1 MGEAIFEGENSLFQ
15 FGNLG
20 GVLFFI
26 LAFCLTSL
34 GFGSFLLFAFPWG
47 RGFFGRGGVGG
58 RLGGGGLGVGELLAC
73 GQSGTFGSGARFVQ
87 VVLIIAG
94 VRSKSARTNVK
105 NGGGHGADEVNIVAD
120 KNEGSLVLPKGGN

>member
-1 MGEAIFEGENSLFQ
+1 MGEAIFECENSLFQ

-34 GFGSFLLFAFPWG
+34 GFGSFLLFAFAWG
-47 RGFFGRGGVGG
+47 GGVGG

-73 GQSGTFGSGARFVQ
+73 GQSGAFGRGARFIQ
-87 VVLIIAG
+87 VVLVIAG
-94 VRSKSARTNVK
+94 VRSKSARTNMK

-120 KNEGSLVLPKGGN
+120 KDEGSLVLPKGGN

>member
-1 MGEAIFEGENSLFQ
+1 MGEAIFECENSLFQ

-34 GFGSFLLFAFPWG
+34 GFGSFLLFAFAWG
-47 RGFFGRGGVGG
+47 GGFFGSGGVGG
-58 RLGGGGLGVGELLAC
+58 GLRGGGLGVGELLAC
-73 GQSGTFGSGARFVQ
+73 SQSSTFGSGARFIQ
-87 VVLIIAG
+87 VVLVIAG
-94 VRSKSARTNVK
+94 VRRESARTNMK

-120 KNEGSLVLPKGGN
+120 KDEGSLVLPKSGN

>member
-26 LAFCLTSL
+26 MAFRLTGL

-47 RGFFGRGGVGG
+47 RGFFGRGGVGR
-58 RLGGGGLGVGELLAC
+58 RLSGGGLSVGELLTC
-73 GQSGTFGSGARFVQ
+73 GQRGTFGRGARFIE
-87 VVLIIAG
+87 VVLIIACVG
-94 VRSKSARTNVK
+94 GELACADVE